1 MYLSFIGKLSE
12 VVLIDQTESYRYNIE
27 TACWQRWLQNWIP
40 AWEIIAFGPTVAV
53 IGGKITAMR
62 NNPCHKF
69 LRWNWSCS
77 WSHFSRMIIYPTP
90 KMLISW
96 RKMKV
101 KMVSHFNFNSL
112 ILFMIG
118 LLLYLTYILTL
129 LSYAYV
135 IKCLNV

>member
-1 MYLSFIGKLSE
+1 
-12 VVLIDQTESYRYNIE
+12 
-27 TACWQRWLQNWIP
+27 
-40 AWEIIAFGPTVAV
+40 
-53 IGGKITAMR
+53 
-62 NNPCHKF
+62 
-69 LRWNWSCS
+69 
-77 WSHFSRMIIYPTP
+77 MIIYPTP

-135 IKCLNV
+135 IMFKCIIVSGVDVRYY